1 MKEILQ
7 MSHFYSMVMCDIRL
21 WDKTTQN
28 YTKMLITVDTGA
40 SVTTISS
47 DILHM
52 LGYDTTSGVTKRIT
66 TASGVS
72 YVKSIT
78 LNMMIGQTK
87 LNDIEVYAHNFPE
100 ESFSQGVLGL
110 NVLMMFD
117 AVNLIF
123 KKSEIEFITINDS
136 GD

>member
-7 MSHFYSMVMCDIRL
+7 MSHFYSMVMCDIKL

-47 DILHM
+47 DILYM

-78 LNMMIGQTK
+78 LNMMIGRTQ
-87 LNDIEVYAHNFPE
+87 LNDIQVYAHNFPE

-110 NVLMMFD
+110 NVLTMFD
-117 AVNLIF
+117 SVNLIF
-123 KKSEIEFITINDS
+123 NKNEIEFITINES

>member
-7 MSHFYSMVMCDIRL
+7 MSPFYSMVMCDIRL
-21 WDKTTQN
+21 WDKAIQD
-28 YTKMLITVDTGA
+28 YSKMLITVDTGA

-52 LGYDTTSGVTKRIT
+52 LGYDTTGGITKRIT

-72 YVKSIT
+72 YIKSIT
-78 LNMMIGQTK
+78 LSIMIGKTQ
-87 LNDIEVYAHNFPE
+87 LNDIEVYSHTFPE

-110 NVLMMFD
+110 NVLSLFD
-117 AVNLIF
+117 SVNF
-123 KKSEIEFITINDS
+123 VFNNGVIEFVKN
-136 GD
+136 